1 MVRKFL
7 ERECK
12 THGRPVDFEIWT
24 CDEMR
29 VGLHTDLGRRVT
41 AKGVKPIG
49 KQRHDFANFYVFG
62 AVETATGQTV
72 LQQQSQTKSAQFEE
86 LLEAISAQ
94 NPDKIKIVVADNASF
109 HKKKDLQIP
118 SNIRLCFLLPYMPE
132 HNSIER
138 FWQEARRALKN
149 KVFKNLAQLKE
160 ALWNHFDSLSPNE
173 IVSIVNFPL
182 YKIARNLLNEMAGF
196 N

>member
-1 MVRKFL
+1 
-7 ERECK
+7 
-12 THGRPVDFEIWT
+12 
-24 CDEMR
+24 MR

-62 AVETATGQTV
+62 AIETATGETV
-72 LQQQSQTKSAQFEE
+72 LQKQPKTKGEQFQE
-86 LLEAISAQ
+86 LLDAISAK
-94 NPDKIKIVVADNASF
+94 NSDKIKIVVADNASF

-118 SNIRLCFLLPYMPE
+118 DNIRLFFLLPYMPE
-132 HNSIER
+132 LNSIER

-149 KVFKNLAQLKE
+149 KVFKSLAQLKE
-160 ALWNHFDSLSPNE
+160 TLWNHFGSLSQNE

-182 YKIARNLLNEMAGF
+182 YKIARNLISKMVGNI
-196 N
+196 